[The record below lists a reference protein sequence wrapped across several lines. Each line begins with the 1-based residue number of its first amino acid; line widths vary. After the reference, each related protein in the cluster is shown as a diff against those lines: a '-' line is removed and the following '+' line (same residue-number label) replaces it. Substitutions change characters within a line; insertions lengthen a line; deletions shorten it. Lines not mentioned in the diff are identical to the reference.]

1 MFAEV
6 DFIVVFTFYI
16 FLPEG
21 NTVYSLAQRCISR
34 RRSVLLPTCRR
45 QNAFFSEAGKR
56 NVLADQLLLCAVK
69 RQDSENLGTPAE
81 HLEVPWGDEQETL

>member
-1 MFAEV
+1 M
-6 DFIVVFTFYI
+6 
-16 FLPEG
+16 
-21 NTVYSLAQRCISR
+21 YSLAQRCRSR
-34 RRSVLLPTCRR
+34 RRSVLLPTCLS

-69 RQDSENLGTPAE
+69 RQDSESLGTPAE